1 MSVAK
6 VIVTDET
13 GAFKKKKKK
22 KFFFS
27 CFFFSLSR
35 PSLVTHADSN
45 LVLNE
50 NTLLLY

>member
-13 GAFKKKKKK
+13 GAFLKKKKNV
-22 KFFFS
+22 FLFMF
-27 CFFFSLSR
+27 FFFSLSR